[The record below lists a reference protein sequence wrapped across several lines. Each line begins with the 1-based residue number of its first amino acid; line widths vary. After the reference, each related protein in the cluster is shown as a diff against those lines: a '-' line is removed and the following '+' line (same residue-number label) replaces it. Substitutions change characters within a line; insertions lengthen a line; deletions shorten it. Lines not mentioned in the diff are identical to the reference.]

1 MDGDMPPAERS
12 YQQRFGPRSPADT
25 GLPPGFAGPPGFD
38 GRYNGSFDVE
48 GKPPSFHARSVGGH
62 HGGAV
67 KVDVSPA
74 RRQSCSWLGR
84 TQATFS

>member
-1 MDGDMPPAERS
+1 MDGDMPPAERP

-48 GKPPSFHARSVGGH
+48 GKPPSFHARSAGGL
-62 HGGAV
+62 HGGA
-67 KVDVSPA
+67 S
-74 RRQSCSWLGR
+74 QSGCLACMLSILQLAG
-84 TQATFS
+84 